1 MCRACRAPLYV
12 VSGIDR
18 GEDFFEAV
26 PPSAELE
33 DRLRLLEERER
44 GLRQL
49 LHKLA
54 GEVEHQGKGISILQG
69 GVATLRDLLRDK
81 GLFDDAEWTQRWER
95 VLADQFFLME
105 QRDKL
110 LRRRDAVV
118 GAFRGRD
125 LRGFTRALDS
135 ALFHLTTQGRRASI
149 ESLESA
155 LALDGRNVELLAFL
169 AGFHLQGEELPQ
181 AARCLARALAIAPA
195 HPEALFLSGLLKALR
210 GDAGGAVDL
219 LESVKDTAPEPF
231 LVHYTLGTLYASL
244 RRTDRAEAELR
255 AAVEAEPQP
264 GARAAL
270 ASVLYSRGR
279 TPEALPLLETL
290 HGERQADP
298 EALFLLGLC
307 YLDRDRPGKAS
318 RVLKELIRSGPARWK
333 YQQALGLAEGWS
345 AIPAVPARGA
355 AADALRKAEAAL
367 AGARVE
373 AAWKA
378 YATIRTALPRHP
390 LALLGQAVLA
400 HRTGRRD
407 ACLRACRALLKPGV
421 PEVIQV
427 PAWAALL
434 ASHREAGRPAQ
445 LLKEAQ
451 RMAARVRSPYGKTLA
466 YAAWAGALADLGRHL
481 DDALDLA
488 ETALHFAP
496 EELAPA
502 ALEARGRVL
511 CALGR
516 HEEGVRDLREAV
528 RHAPTAALLERL
540 GRAERDRGRVTE
552 SREALR
558 AAKRLRPAPDGLPWR
573 LWHALKLETRRKW
586 PCDGPVASSPR

>member
-1 MCRACRAPLYV
+1 
-12 VSGIDR
+12 
-18 GEDFFEAV
+18 
-26 PPSAELE
+26 LE

-44 GLRQL
+44 ELRNL
-49 LHKLA
+49 LLKLS
-54 GEVEHQGKGISILQG
+54 GEVEHQGKGLSILQG

-81 GLFDDAEWTQRWER
+81 GLFDDTEWTERWER

-110 LRRRDAVV
+110 LRKRDAIV
-118 GAFRGRD
+118 GAFKGRD
-125 LRGFTRALDS
+125 LRGFTRALDN
-135 ALFHLTTQGRRASI
+135 ALFHLTTQGRRASLD
-149 ESLESA
+149 SLGAA
-155 LALDGRNVELLAFL
+155 LVMDGRNTELLAFL

-181 AARCLARALAIAPA
+181 AARCLARALAIAPD
-195 HPEALFLSGLLKALR
+195 HTEALFLLGLLKALQ
-210 GDAGGAVDL
+210 GDPGGAVAL
-219 LESVKDTAPEPF
+219 LESVKAAAPQPF
-231 LVHYTLGTLYASL
+231 LVRYTLGTLYASL
-244 RRTDRAEAELR
+244 RRHDRAEAELR

-264 GARAAL
+264 AARAAL
-270 ASVLYSRGR
+270 ASVLYFRGR
-279 TPEALPLLETL
+279 TLEALPLLETL
-290 HGERQADP
+290 LGERLADP

-307 YLDRDRPGKAS
+307 YLERNRPGKAR
-318 RVLKELIRSGPARWK
+318 RVLKELTRSGPARWK
-333 YQQALGLAEGWS
+333 YQQALALAEGWN
-345 AIPAVPARGA
+345 AIPAIPPDGPA
-355 AADALRKAEAAL
+355 AAALRRAETAL
-367 AGARVE
+367 AGARIE

-378 YATIRTALPRHP
+378 YGTVRTALPRHP

-407 ACLRACRALLKPGV
+407 ACHRACRALLKPGV
-421 PEVIQV
+421 PEVVQV

-434 ASHREAGRPAQ
+434 ASLREEGRPGL

-451 RMAARVRSPYGKTLA
+451 RMAARVGSPYGKCLA
-466 YAAWAGALADLGRHL
+466 YAAWAGALAELGRHL

-496 EELAPA
+496 EELAPE

-516 HEEGVRDLREAV
+516 HEEGAKDLREAT
-528 RHAPTAALLERL
+528 RRAPSASLLEHL
-540 GRAERDRGRVTE
+540 GRAERAMGRKAE

-558 AAKRLRPAPDGLPWR
+558 AAKRLRRAPDGLPWR

-586 PCDGPVASSPR
+586 LCDGPVTSSPR